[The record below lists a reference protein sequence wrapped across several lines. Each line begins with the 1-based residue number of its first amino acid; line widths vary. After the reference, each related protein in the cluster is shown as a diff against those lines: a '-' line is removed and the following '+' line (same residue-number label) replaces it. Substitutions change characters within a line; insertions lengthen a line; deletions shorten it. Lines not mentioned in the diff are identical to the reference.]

1 VPENGTFF
9 LPKFLDVEHLN
20 FSFEKDLY
28 FPAIWVI
35 IRLWLGGEGN
45 FPPIKNRV
53 ATNAK
58 PKGKKGTPVA
68 NRDFFEAKIVD
79 FLDYKKNA
87 PNKKRAVTPS
97 KTAIANEPIEPEIID
112 FLTYKMNARNKKRA
126 VAPSKTAIANGPIKL
141 KIVEFLTEK
150 NEQILTSVIGE
161 AVGIS
166 TSKATALCKQL
177 AEDGKIAG
185 EEKIVPKIGKRMV
198 WNIVTE

>member
-1 VPENGTFF
+1 M
-9 LPKFLDVEHLN
+9 
-20 FSFEKDLY
+20 
-28 FPAIWVI
+28 
-35 IRLWLGGEGN
+35 
-45 FPPIKNRV
+45 
-53 ATNAK
+53 
-58 PKGKKGTPVA
+58 A

-79 FLDYKKNA
+79 FLAYKKNA
-87 PNKKRAVTPS
+87 SNKKRAVTPS
-97 KTAIANEPIEPEIID
+97 TATANEPIETEIID

-126 VAPSKTAIANGPIKL
+126 VKPSMKTLKNELIKL

-177 AEDGKIAG
+177 VEDGKIAG
-185 EEKIVPKIGKRMV
+185 GEKIVPKIGKRMV